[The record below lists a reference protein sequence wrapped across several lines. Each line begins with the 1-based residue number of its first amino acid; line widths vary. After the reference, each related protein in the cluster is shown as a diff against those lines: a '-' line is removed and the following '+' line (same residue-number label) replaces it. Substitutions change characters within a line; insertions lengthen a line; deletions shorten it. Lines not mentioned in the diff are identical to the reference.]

1 MALDSAEV
9 DSAEFWRRLL
19 GGCSIEA
26 CGTRKLRIGLL
37 LFGANRL
44 KDAGETRTR
53 RLRLVLLLRGN
64 AWVVRTVDVFLLP
77 LALLLLVDLLLIE
90 TRLLLRLRQ
99 RLLID
104 MVLLLLR
111 RRCLLITR
119 VMLRLAA
126 YVGSGG

>member
-9 DSAEFWRRLL
+9 DSAEFGWRLL
-19 GGCSIEA
+19 CGCSIEA
-26 CGTRKLRIGLL
+26 CGARKLRIGLLL

-53 RLRLVLLLRGN
+53 RLRLLLVRGN

-90 TRLLLRLRQ
+90 TRLLLRQ

-111 RRCLLITR
+111 RRKCLLITR

>member
-9 DSAEFWRRLL
+9 DSAEFGRRLL
-19 GGCSIEA
+19 CSCSIEA
-26 CGTRKLRIGLL
+26 CGSRKLLIVLL

-44 KDAGETRTR
+44 EDAGKTRTR
-53 RLRLVLLLRGN
+53 RLRLLLVRGN

-90 TRLLLRLRQ
+90 TSLLLRQ

-104 MVLLLLR
+104 MVLLR